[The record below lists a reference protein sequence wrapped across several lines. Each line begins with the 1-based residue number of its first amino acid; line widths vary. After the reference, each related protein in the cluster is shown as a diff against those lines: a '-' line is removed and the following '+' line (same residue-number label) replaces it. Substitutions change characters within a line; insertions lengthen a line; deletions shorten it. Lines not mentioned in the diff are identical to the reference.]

1 MGGVTVFRSGCRRC
15 YRRPVACVVRSTS
28 PYWSMSLRA
37 SHRAV
42 GDALAF
48 VVIASGC
55 DARAGADAQATA
67 VSPPSRPF
75 VVVANQRSGVATL
88 VEVASGRVSHV
99 ELGLKP
105 HEVAVSPDTRIAV
118 LTIPSERFSSS
129 SKAVV
134 LDLATGKISR
144 TVDLGAYKGPHGVA
158 FLSDS
163 VALIGTLSGTSAVYA
178 DVRNGRVLRSVDGL
192 PENPY
197 VVKLTA
203 TGRAYVSS
211 PHSSKVTEIDVAAA
225 RVTRTI
231 DIPDDPA
238 GIAVSADGKELYAA
252 VWRENAGG
260 GIAIFDLDKG
270 VVSAKLPATQPR
282 RMTVTADGKLVVVSD
297 RDQLRIVDR
306 ATRQMRSVPLGQN
319 AGGSGVA
326 CSPDSMRCYVAL
338 SQAGEVVEVDVSAA
352 KVLRRFA
359 AQKGVDGVAYVA
371 P

>member
-1 MGGVTVFRSGCRRC
+1 MSP
-15 YRRPVACVVRSTS
+15 RPSN
-28 PYWSMSLRA
+28 RA
-37 SHRAV
+37 LAS
-42 GDALAF
+42 ALAF

-55 DARAGADAQATA
+55 DERAAADAQAAA

-88 VEVASGRVSHV
+88 VELASGRVSHV
-99 ELGLKP
+99 ELGVRP
-105 HEVAVSPDTRIAV
+105 HEVAVSPDARIAL
-118 LTIPSERFSSS
+118 LTVPSERFGSS

-134 LDLATGKISR
+134 LDLTTGKVAR
-144 TVDLGAYKGPHGVA
+144 TVDVGRYKGPHGVA

-163 VALIGTLSGTSAVYA
+163 VALIGTLSGTSAVYV
-178 DVRNGRVLRSVDGL
+178 DVRSGRVLRSVEGL

-197 VVKLTA
+197 VVKLTS

-211 PHSSKVTEIDVAAA
+211 PHSSKVSEIDLAAA

-260 GIAIFDLDKG
+260 GIAIFDLGKG

-297 RDQLRIVDR
+297 RDHLRIVDR
-306 ATRQMRSVPLGQN
+306 ATRQVRSVALGRN

-326 CSPDSMRCYVAL
+326 CSRDSTRCYVAL

-352 KVLRRFA
+352 RVVRRFA
-359 AQKGVDGVAYVA
+359 AQRGVDGVDYVA
-371 P
+371 R